1 MTVHYYDFSLQSSLS
16 SADGEQVLSPD
27 NCLSLV
33 AESLW
38 RAADQES
45 LLQWVTEELSEP
57 ERDYIESLDWHGLTR
72 QARILRNKRW
82 KMVRSLIPRTI
93 DLLAELAQQ
102 RFFEYYRHCQLPPGR
117 LIHHRDAYRFLTWIK
132 QDTPI
137 FQSEYYFLKHLIY
150 DKRCSINL
158 FKEPSLGMLLNWR
171 CQLIVKPKGARAR
184 RVLLDL

>member
-1 MTVHYYDFSLQSSLS
+1 MTVHYFDFSHQSSANS
-16 SADGEQVLSPD
+16 VEKERRLSPD
-27 NCLSLV
+27 ICLSLV

-38 RAADQES
+38 RAADKES
-45 LLQWVTEELSEP
+45 LLQWIKEELSPSEQN
-57 ERDYIESLDWHGLTR
+57 YINSLDWHGLTR

-93 DLLAELAQQ
+93 DLLAESAQQ

-137 FQSEYYFLKHLIY
+137 FHSEFYFIKHLLQ
-150 DKRCSINL
+150 DRRCSINF
-158 FKEPSLGMLLNWR
+158 FKEPSLGMLFNWR
-171 CQLIVKPKGARAR
+171 CQLIVKLKGARAR
-184 RVLLDL
+184 QILLDL